1 MTEKKTLREKIA
13 EKKKAEKAKIKA
25 GAFSYTDWKFPSAT
39 LSTHKA
45 REAVGKGQEVFAV
58 FENGEYYIVDDI
70 SFKYCWL
77 KQYTKNGK
85 ENVSFAIEK
94 GVDWRTEGNG
104 KRQIFVWENGRTEV
118 FEFKVKM
125 EGVENGI

>member
-25 GAFSYTDWKFPSAT
+25 GAFSYTDWNFPAVI

-45 REAVGKGQEVFAV
+45 REVVGKGQEVFAV
-58 FENGEYYIVDDI
+58 FENSEYYVVDDI
-70 SFKYCWL
+70 SIRYCWL

-94 GVDWRTEGNG
+94 GVDWMTEGNG
-104 KRQIFVWENGRTEV
+104 KRRVFVWENGRTEN
-118 FEFKVKM
+118 FEFKVK
-125 EGVENGI
+125 EEKENGV

>member
-1 MTEKKTLREKIA
+1 MTEKKALREKITA
-13 EKKKAEKAKIKA
+13 KKKEEKAKIKA
-25 GAFSYTDWKFPSAT
+25 GAFSYTGWSFPAVT

-45 REAVGKGQEVFAV
+45 REAAGKGKQIFAV

-70 SFKYCWL
+70 SLKYCWL
-77 KQYTKNGK
+77 KQYTKLGK

-104 KRQIFVWENGRTEV
+104 KRQVFVWENGRKEV
-118 FEFKVKM
+118 FKFKVKM
-125 EGVENGI
+125 EG

>member
-1 MTEKKTLREKIA
+1 MIEKKTLREKIA
-13 EKKKAEKAKIKA
+13 EKKKMEKAKIKA
-25 GAFSYTDWKFPSAT
+25 GAFSYVNWNFPSVT
-39 LSTHKA
+39 FSTHKA
-45 REAVGKGQEVFAV
+45 REAAGKGTQVFAA

-70 SFKYCWL
+70 SLKYCWL

-104 KRQIFVWENGRTEV
+104 KRQVFVWKNGRTEK
-118 FEFKVKM
+118 FEFKVKT
-125 EGVENGI
+125 EE